1 MKNPAILAHNL
12 LLVNE
17 AEKIAA
23 AMKSAAVDCLFL
35 KGIAMLRSG
44 AARADERT
52 MSDVDIL
59 VRPADKA
66 KARVVLE
73 GLGYELKADDTS
85 SFFRFADSTVLTAAA
100 DLHDSLWHCAA
111 ETLFAEA
118 VIRGGLKIPCPED
131 MAVHILAHSLLH
143 RGCLSERAKNDFL
156 AVSALPSFN
165 ADKFMARARFC
176 GVGALAAEAAK
187 QTGLGNFPSGGF
199 IKNFLARAA
208 CKRTVPWPLMEYL
221 LPVAFAPKTALGRLW
236 PPTGEL
242 REAYGG
248 AGFTARLRRICLV
261 LSNCAGSFFRR
272 SR

>member
-1 MKNPAILAHNL
+1 
-12 LLVNE
+12 
-17 AEKIAA
+17 
-23 AMKSAAVDCLFL
+23 
-35 KGIAMLRSG
+35 MLRSG

-165 ADKFMARARFC
+165 ADKFMPASSLSAAASPSRAR
-176 GVGALAAEAAK
+176 
-187 QTGLGNFPSGGF
+187 S
-199 IKNFLARAA
+199 
-208 CKRTVPWPLMEYL
+208 KRT
-221 LPVAFAPKTALGRLW
+221 AFGSGNNGTRRLYQN
-236 PPTGEL
+236 L
-242 REAYGG
+242 
-248 AGFTARLRRICLV
+248 
-261 LSNCAGSFFRR
+261 
-272 SR
+272 